1 MLDLGEVLAAAE
13 REAQALRAEG
23 KRPWHY
29 ELPVDHLGF
38 AVPPAGL
45 TPALSAWRMLGYLVA
60 ERDLVSGQ
68 KAWATMLRPGGNI
81 DSPGPG
87 LELVMPALELESPEA
102 AAAFE
107 AGESTPGLSAIAQYL
122 VRYRPGM
129 HHLAFAV
136 EAGTIH
142 DFRARLIEA
151 GAEVIG
157 DDVRPGAFGTTV
169 FFTKP
174 DRGSRDQPGPSV
186 LIEYVDTIGVEA
198 WRQQQAAS
206 A

>member
-1 MLDLGEVLAAAE
+1 MLDLGEVLAVAE
-13 REAQALRAEG
+13 REAQALCQSDPRSW
-23 KRPWHY
+23 RY
-29 ELPVDHLGF
+29 ELPIDHLGF

-45 TPALSAWRMLGYLVA
+45 TPALNAWRMLGYLVA
-60 ERDLVSGQ
+60 ERDLVAGQ
-68 KAWATMLRPGGNI
+68 KAWATMLRLGGKA

-87 LELVMPALELESPEA
+87 LELVMPALELESPAA

-107 AGESTPGLSAIAQYL
+107 AGESAPDLSAIAQYL

-129 HHLAFAV
+129 HHLAFTV

-142 DFRARLIEA
+142 DFRAYLIEA
-151 GAEVIG
+151 GGDVIG

-174 DRGSRDQPGPSV
+174 DRGTRDQPGPSV

-198 WRQQQAAS
+198 WRWQQAAL

>member
-1 MLDLGEVLAAAE
+1 MLNLGEMLATAE
-13 REAQALRAEG
+13 REAHAWRGTDQ
-23 KRPWHY
+23 RPWRY
-29 ELPVDHLGF
+29 ELPIDHLGF

-45 TPALSAWRMLGYLVA
+45 APALNAWRLLGYLVA
-60 ERDLVSGQ
+60 ERDLVTGQ
-68 KAWATMLRPGGNI
+68 RAWATMLRLGGHV

-102 AAAFE
+102 AAAFA
-107 AGESTPGLSAIAQYL
+107 AGEPAPGLSAIAQYL

-136 EAGTIH
+136 EAGTIR
-142 DFRARLIEA
+142 DFRTHLIEA
-151 GAEVIG
+151 GVDVIG

-174 DRGSRDQPGPSV
+174 ERGSPEQPGPSV
-186 LIEYVDTIGVEA
+186 LIEYVDTSGVET
-198 WRQQQAAS
+198 WRRQQGTS

>member
-1 MLDLGEVLAAAE
+1 MLDLGEILAAAE
-13 REAQALRAEG
+13 REAQALRESDA
-23 KRPWHY
+23 RSWRY
-29 ELPVDHLGF
+29 ELPLDHLGF

-45 TPALSAWRMLGYLVA
+45 TPALNAWRMLGYLVA
-60 ERDLVSGQ
+60 ERDLVTGQ
-68 KAWATMLRPGGNI
+68 KAWATMLRPGGHA

-129 HHLAFAV
+129 HHLAFTV
-136 EAGTIH
+136 ESGTIH
-142 DFRARLIEA
+142 DFRAHLIEA
-151 GAEVIG
+151 GADVIG

-174 DRGSRDQPGPSV
+174 DRGTRDQPGPSV
-186 LIEYVDTIGVEA
+186 LIEYVDTIGVA
-198 WRQQQAAS
+198 DWRREQAAS
-206 A
+206 V

>member
-1 MLDLGEVLAAAE
+1 MLDLGEMLAAAE
-13 REAQALRAEG
+13 REAQLLRRTGEC
-23 KRPWHY
+23 PWQY
-29 ELPVDHLGF
+29 ELPIDHLGF

-45 TPALSAWRMLGYLVA
+45 LPALNAWRMLGYLVA
-60 ERDLVSGQ
+60 ERDLVVGQ
-68 KAWATMLRPGGNI
+68 KAWATMLRRGGDP

-107 AGESTPGLSAIAQYL
+107 AGETASSLSAIAQYL

-136 EAGTIH
+136 EAGTIR
-142 DFRARLIEA
+142 DFRARLIET
-151 GAEVIG
+151 GVEVLG

-174 DRGSRDQPGPSV
+174 DRGSREQPGPSV
-186 LIEYVDTIGVEA
+186 LIEYVDAAGVAA
-198 WRQQQAAS
+198 WRKQHPS
-206 A
+206 GV

>member
-1 MLDLGEVLAAAE
+1 MLDLAEMLAAAE
-13 REAQALRAEG
+13 REAQALRRAGE
-23 KRPWHY
+23 RPWQY

-45 TPALSAWRMLGYLVA
+45 APALNAWRMLGYLVA
-60 ERDLVSGQ
+60 EHDLVLGQ
-68 KAWATMLRPGGNI
+68 KAWATMLRPDGNP

-87 LELVMPALELESPEA
+87 LELVIPALELESPEA

-107 AGESTPGLSAIAQYL
+107 AGESVPGLSAIAQYL

-142 DFRARLIEA
+142 DFRAHVIEA

-157 DDVRPGAFGTTV
+157 DAVRPGAFGTTV

-174 DRGSRDQPGPSV
+174 DRGSRVQPGPSV
-186 LIEYVDTIGVEA
+186 LIEYVYTIGVEA
-198 WRQQQAAS
+198 GRQRQTAGG
-206 A
+206 

>member
-1 MLDLGEVLAAAE
+1 MLDLGEMLAAAE
-13 REAQALRAEG
+13 REARALRGAGE
-23 KRPWHY
+23 RPWRY

-38 AVPPAGL
+38 AVSPAGL
-45 TPALSAWRMLGYLVA
+45 APALKAWRMLGYLVA
-60 ERDLVSGQ
+60 ERDLVTGQ
-68 KAWATMLRPGGNI
+68 KAWATMLRPGGNPE
-81 DSPGPG
+81 SPGPG
-87 LELVMPALELESPEA
+87 LELVMPALELETAEA

-107 AGESTPGLSAIAQYL
+107 AGASAPGLSAIAQYL

-136 EAGTIH
+136 EAGTIR
-142 DFRARLIEA
+142 DFRAHLIEA
-151 GAEVIG
+151 GVEVIG

-174 DRGSRDQPGPSV
+174 DRGSPAQPGPSV

-198 WRQQQAAS
+198 WRQQQAA
-206 A
+206 AE

>member
-1 MLDLGEVLAAAE
+1 MLDLGKLLAAAE
-13 REAQALRAEG
+13 REAQALRESDSRTG
-23 KRPWHY
+23 RY
-29 ELPVDHLGF
+29 ELPMDHLGF

-45 TPALSAWRMLGYLVA
+45 TPALNAWRMLGYFVA
-60 ERDLVSGQ
+60 ERDLVTGQ
-68 KAWATMLRPGGNI
+68 RAWATMLRPGGNVE
-81 DSPGPG
+81 SPGPG

-107 AGESTPGLSAIAQYL
+107 AGESAPELSAIAQYL

-136 EAGTIH
+136 EAGTIR
-142 DFRARLIEA
+142 DFRAHLIEA
-151 GAEVIG
+151 GVDVIG

-198 WRQQQAAS
+198 WRRQQAAP